1 MCRYGSWIKFW
12 ILTGLLATLV
22 FLCGCRNGRGRTA
35 VVADNRVAEYYKVPV
50 APSMLSGQERI
61 DDFYARNWWRDF
73 DFSDSLQAALTDSVY
88 FMGLFSDWTRVLE
101 RVPDVGPGCVEDVMS
116 RASATKKC
124 FDMFVMAAREVLAD
138 PNSPLRD
145 DELYMPVLRVRI
157 ASPFTDEA
165 TRERLRYRLDILSQN
180 RLGHKANNIRY
191 TLFDGFEGTLYG
203 IRAEY
208 TLVFINNPGCELCRT
223 VREEICASAL
233 LTNYISSAV
242 LRCWPFILIRTW
254 MSGCV
259 TAVRYRQIGLTAT
272 TRSALCAPAALITLP
287 PSLRS
292 TCWTPA
298 KPSSSRTQS
307 QFPSSSPRYP
317 AQMLTTKSLG

>member
-1 MCRYGSWIKFW
+1 MRSCAI
-12 ILTGLLATLV
+12 ILSVVLLLFV
-22 FLCGCRNGRGRTA
+22 GGCRNGRGRTA

-50 APSMLSGQERI
+50 APSILSGQERI

-73 DFSDSLQAALTDSVY
+73 DFADSLQAALTDSVY

-124 FDMFVMAAREVLAD
+124 FDMFVKAAREVLAD

-180 RLGHKANNIRY
+180 RIGHKANNIRY

-203 IRAEY
+203 IKAEF
-208 TLVFINNPGCELCRT
+208 TLVFINNPGCEMCRT

-233 LTNYISSAV
+233 LSGYIASGRLKVLAIYPDQDLDEWLRYRSEIPSNWINGYDKECVMRTSGTYNLAAIPSLYLLDKDKTVLVKDAV
-242 LRCWPFILIRTW
+242 SIPFIESAIR
-254 MSGCV
+254 
-259 TAVRYRQIGLTAT
+259 
-272 TRSALCAPAALITLP
+272 
-287 PSLRS
+287 
-292 TCWTPA
+292 
-298 KPSSSRTQS
+298 
-307 QFPSSSPRYP
+307 
-317 AQMLTTKSLG
+317 

>member
-1 MCRYGSWIKFW
+1 MSGGSVRYR
-12 ILTGLLATLV
+12 ILTGLWVVLLFV
-22 FLCGCRNGRGRTA
+22 CGCRDGRGRTA
-35 VVADNRVAEYYKVPV
+35 VVAEKQVAEYYKVPV

-73 DFSDSLQAALTDSVY
+73 DFTDSLQAALTDSVY

-124 FDMFVMAAREVLAD
+124 FEMFVMAAREVLAD
-138 PNSPLRD
+138 PNSQWRD

-180 RLGHKANNIRY
+180 RIGHKANNIRY

-203 IRAEY
+203 IKAEY
-208 TLVFINNPGCELCRT
+208 TLVFINNPGCEMCRT
-223 VREEICASAL
+223 VREEICASDL
-233 LTNYISSAV
+233 LSRYIASGRLKV
-242 LRCWPFILIRTW
+242 LAIYPDQDLDEWL
-254 MSGCV
+254 
-259 TAVRYRQIGLTAT
+259 RYRREMPKDWINGYDRECVMRSQGTYNLTA
-272 TRSALCAPAALITLP
+272 I
-287 PSLRS
+287 PSLYLLDKDKTVLIKDGADISELERVIVNN
-292 TCWTPA
+292 
-298 KPSSSRTQS
+298 
-307 QFPSSSPRYP
+307 
-317 AQMLTTKSLG
+317 

>member
-1 MCRYGSWIKFW
+1 MCRYGSWIKYW

-116 RASATKKC
+116 RASASKKC

-233 LTNYISSAV
+233 LGGYISSGRLKV
-242 LRCWPFILIRTW
+242 LAIYPDQDLDEWL
-254 MSGCV
+254 
-259 TAVRYRQIGLTAT
+259 RYRSEIPSNWINGYDKECVMRTSGTYNLAAIPSLYLLDSGKTVLIKDAISIPLIE
-272 TRSALCAPAALITLP
+272 SAL
-287 PSLRS
+287 
-292 TCWTPA
+292 
-298 KPSSSRTQS
+298 SR
-307 QFPSSSPRYP
+307 PNVNN
-317 AQMLTTKSLG
+317 

>member
-1 MCRYGSWIKFW
+1 MAI
-12 ILTGLLATLV
+12 LV

-35 VVADNRVAEYYKVPV
+35 VVADTRVAEYYKVPV

-61 DDFYARNWWRDF
+61 DDFYARNWWRDL
-73 DFSDSLQAALTDSVY
+73 DFGDSLQAAVADSAY
-88 FMGLFSDWTRVLE
+88 FMQLFSGWVQVLE

-145 DELYMPVLRVRI
+145 DELYLPVLRVRI

-180 RLGHKANNIRY
+180 RIGHKANNIRY
-191 TLFDGFEGTLYG
+191 TLADGFEGTLYG
-203 IRAEY
+203 IKAEY

-223 VREEICASAL
+223 VREEISASAL
-233 LTNYISSAV
+233 LSGYIASGRLKV
-242 LRCWPFILIRTW
+242 LAIYPDQDLDEWL
-254 MSGCV
+254 
-259 TAVRYRQIGLTAT
+259 RYRNEMPSGWINGYDRECVMRTDGTYNL
-272 TRSALCAPAALITLP
+272 AAI
-287 PSLRS
+287 PSLYLLDKDKTVLVKDAVS
-292 TCWTPA
+292 IPLIESA
-298 KPSSSRTQS
+298 IVNN
-307 QFPSSSPRYP
+307 
-317 AQMLTTKSLG
+317 

>member
-1 MCRYGSWIKFW
+1 MSGGSVRYR
-12 ILTGLLATLV
+12 ILTGLWVVLLFV
-22 FLCGCRNGRGRTA
+22 CGCRDGRGRTA
-35 VVADNRVAEYYKVPV
+35 VVAEKQVAEYYKVPV

-73 DFSDSLQAALTDSVY
+73 DFTDSLQAALTDSVY

-124 FDMFVMAAREVLAD
+124 FEMFVMAAREVLAD
-138 PNSPLRD
+138 PNSQWRD

-180 RLGHKANNIRY
+180 RIGHKANNIRY

-203 IRAEY
+203 IKAEY
-208 TLVFINNPGCELCRT
+208 TLVFINNPGCEMCRT
-223 VREEICASAL
+223 VREEICASDL
-233 LTNYISSAV
+233 LSRYIASGRLKV
-242 LRCWPFILIRTW
+242 LAIYPDQDLDEWL
-254 MSGCV
+254 
-259 TAVRYRQIGLTAT
+259 RYRSEMPKDWINGYDRECVMRSQGTYNLTA
-272 TRSALCAPAALITLP
+272 I
-287 PSLRS
+287 PSLYLLDKDKTVLIKDGADISELERVIVNN
-292 TCWTPA
+292 
-298 KPSSSRTQS
+298 
-307 QFPSSSPRYP
+307 
-317 AQMLTTKSLG
+317 

>member
-1 MCRYGSWIKFW
+1 MCRYGSWIKYW
-12 ILTGLLATLV
+12 ILTGLLAILV

-35 VVADNRVAEYYKVPV
+35 VVADTRVAEYYKVPV

-73 DFSDSLQAALTDSVY
+73 DFGDSLQAAVADSAY
-88 FMGLFSDWTRVLE
+88 FIQLFSGWVQVLE

-116 RASATKKC
+116 RASVSRKC

-138 PNSPLRD
+138 PNSALRD

-180 RLGHKANNIRY
+180 RIGHKANNIRY

-203 IRAEY
+203 IKAEY
-208 TLVFINNPGCELCRT
+208 TLVFINNPGCEMCRT

-233 LTNYISSAV
+233 LSGYIASGRLKV
-242 LRCWPFILIRTW
+242 LAIYPDQDLDEWL
-254 MSGCV
+254 
-259 TAVRYRQIGLTAT
+259 RYRSEMPREWINGYDRECVMRTEGTYNL
-272 TRSALCAPAALITLP
+272 AAI
-287 PSLRS
+287 PSLYLLDKDK
-292 TCWTPA
+292 TVLVKDGTDVDA
-298 KPSSSRTQS
+298 I
-307 QFPSSSPRYP
+307 
-317 AQMLTTKSLG
+317 ALMLTTK

>member
-1 MCRYGSWIKFW
+1 MRSCAI
-12 ILTGLLATLV
+12 ILSVVLLLFV
-22 FLCGCRNGRGRTA
+22 GGCRNGRGRTA

-101 RVPDVGPGCVEDVMS
+101 RVPDVGSGCVEDVMS
-116 RASATKKC
+116 RASASKKC

-157 ASPFTDEA
+157 ASPFTDKA

-203 IRAEY
+203 IKAEY
-208 TLVFINNPGCELCRT
+208 TLVFINNPGCEMCRT
-223 VREEICASAL
+223 VREEICASDL
-233 LTNYISSAV
+233 LSRYIASGRLKV
-242 LRCWPFILIRTW
+242 LAIYPDQDLDEWL
-254 MSGCV
+254 
-259 TAVRYRQIGLTAT
+259 RYRSEMPREWINGYDRECVMRSQGTYNLTA
-272 TRSALCAPAALITLP
+272 I
-287 PSLRS
+287 PSLYLLDSDKTVLIKDGADISELERVIVNN
-292 TCWTPA
+292 
-298 KPSSSRTQS
+298 
-307 QFPSSSPRYP
+307 
-317 AQMLTTKSLG
+317 

>member
-1 MCRYGSWIKFW
+1 MRSCAI
-12 ILTGLLATLV
+12 ILSV
-22 FLCGCRNGRGRTA
+22 FLLLFVGGCRNGRGRKA
-35 VVADNRVAEYYKVPV
+35 VVADKQVAEYYKVPV

-101 RVPDVGPGCVEDVMS
+101 RVSDVGPGCVEDVMS
-116 RASATKKC
+116 RASASKKC
-124 FDMFVMAAREVLAD
+124 FDMFVKAAREVLAD

-180 RLGHKANNIRY
+180 RIGHKANNIRY

-203 IRAEY
+203 IKAEF
-208 TLVFINNPGCELCRT
+208 TLVFINNPGCEMCRT
-223 VREEICASAL
+223 VREGICDSEI
-233 LTNYISSAV
+233 LTRAVSSGRLKV
-242 LRCWPFILIRTW
+242 LAIYPDQDLDEWL
-254 MSGCV
+254 
-259 TAVRYRQIGLTAT
+259 RYRSEMPREWINGYDRECVMRSQGTYNLTA
-272 TRSALCAPAALITLP
+272 I
-287 PSLRS
+287 PSLYLLDKDKTVLIKDGADISELERVIVNN
-292 TCWTPA
+292 
-298 KPSSSRTQS
+298 
-307 QFPSSSPRYP
+307 
-317 AQMLTTKSLG
+317 